1 MMIFACL
8 MVVSLMMCNDF
19 SRQGRLV
26 AGRGKG
32 LRGRISE
39 VWTAGH
45 GGVKGR
51 GRGRANL
58 SLWALYLLFFCVL
71 CEKKNVFEIR
81 WGVFSLT
88 EHTEASPPAP
98 LRMERGVVCEVTPFG
113 LLLIGNGPL
122 NIWRT
127 CRGNLGD
134 HSPLHSERGRG
145 WGRLELG
152 VRSFIASFNF
162 TVTFSPIFF
171 TPNHLTI
178 NIFLYICDIFES
190 IITTT

>member
-8 MVVSLMMCNDF
+8 VVVSLMMCNDF

-26 AGRGKG
+26 AWRGRG
-32 LRGRISE
+32 LRGSVSE

-58 SLWALYLLFFCVL
+58 SLWALCVLLICVL

-88 EHTEASPPAP
+88 ELTDLTEPFAHSFELIREWP
-98 LRMERGVVCEVTPFG
+98 LPQ
-113 LLLIGNGPL
+113 PL
-122 NIWRT
+122 PRRAT
-127 CRGNLGD
+127 LST
-134 HSPLHSERGRG
+134 HL
-145 WGRLELG
+145 
-152 VRSFIASFNF
+152 FN
-162 TVTFSPIFF
+162 
-171 TPNHLTI
+171 
-178 NIFLYICDIFES
+178 
-190 IITTT
+190 IITHWYSVKYLLMSCFFSIFVYAIKQHIWLPRRR

>member
-8 MVVSLMMCNDF
+8 VVVSLMICNDF

-26 AGRGKG
+26 AWRGRG
-32 LRGRISE
+32 LRGSVSE

-58 SLWALYLLFFCVL
+58 SLWALCVLLICVL

-88 EHTEASPPAP
+88 ELTDLTEPFYAKFNSWGVFFSHRTHRFNRTYLRTVSNSQNAS
-98 LRMERGVVCEVTPFG
+98 GIQISQNVTAKDG
-113 LLLIGNGPL
+113 CKVLWN
-122 NIWRT
+122 
-127 CRGNLGD
+127 
-134 HSPLHSERGRG
+134 
-145 WGRLELG
+145 RL
-152 VRSFIASFNF
+152 
-162 TVTFSPIFF
+162 T
-171 TPNHLTI
+171 
-178 NIFLYICDIFES
+178 
-190 IITTT
+190 

>member
-8 MVVSLMMCNDF
+8 VVVSLMMCNDF

-26 AGRGKG
+26 AWRGRG
-32 LRGRISE
+32 LRGSVSE

-58 SLWALYLLFFCVL
+58 SLWALCVLLICVL

-88 EHTEASPPAP
+88 ELTDLTEHFAHSFELIREWPLPKNRVSRPVGVTSHITPLPAGEGLGEGPPP
-98 LRMERGVVCEVTPFG
+98 HGLETVRKWG
-113 LLLIGNGPL
+113 LLHLWVLWEKKYPSWKIK
-122 NIWRT
+122 
-127 CRGNLGD
+127 
-134 HSPLHSERGRG
+134 LHT
-145 WGRLELG
+145 RLPQC
-152 VRSFIASFNF
+152 SFSHRKTQKNRIHRVSQR
-162 TVTFSPIFF
+162 
-171 TPNHLTI
+171 H
-178 NIFLYICDIFES
+178 
-190 IITTT
+190 

>member
-32 LRGRISE
+32 LRGSISE

-98 LRMERGVVCEVTPFG
+98 LRMERGVLCEVTP
-113 LLLIGNGPL
+113 I
-122 NIWRT
+122 
-127 CRGNLGD
+127 
-134 HSPLHSERGRG
+134 
-145 WGRLELG
+145 GRLAYFVEVFLFRWWG
-152 VRSFIASFNF
+152 LSLSLVRF
-162 TVTFSPIFF
+162 FSH
-171 TPNHLTI
+171 TGEV
-178 NIFLYICDIFES
+178 FLSQNTQI
-190 IITTT
+190 

>member
-8 MVVSLMMCNDF
+8 VVVSLMMCNDF

-26 AGRGKG
+26 AWRGRG
-32 LRGRISE
+32 LRGSVSE

-58 SLWALYLLFFCVL
+58 SLWALCVLLICVL

-88 EHTEASPPAP
+88 ELTDLTEHICAQFRTHRTPPAYRYHRTLLP
-98 LRMERGVVCEVTPFG
+98 KMAVRFCEIGWLNVSVG
-113 LLLIGNGPL
+113 L
-122 NIWRT
+122 
-127 CRGNLGD
+127 CVFC
-134 HSPLHSERGRG
+134 SS
-145 WGRLELG
+145 
-152 VRSFIASFNF
+152 V
-162 TVTFSPIFF
+162 FF
-171 TPNHLTI
+171 
-178 NIFLYICDIFES
+178 CEK
-190 IITTT
+190 